1 MKTSANISPTTVPHS
16 YAYIHHLIAGIL
28 KYGVY
33 AIFLIMIVVFS
44 FSNPRFFTLGN
55 FLLILQQ
62 ASPLGISVIG
72 MTFVLILAG
81 IDISVGRNMFLTA
94 TIIAYF
100 LNKTILLNPDTVGV
114 AGGYILILIISLVS
128 GALIGL
134 VNGIFVAKL
143 KIVPFIATLAIGS
156 ICRGIGLIIS
166 EQRTPSTSYLNSFTN
181 SRYLGIPVTLIMFIV
196 VAIIIDYIL
205 RRTSFGR
212 HLYAIGNSPET
223 ARKSGINVDR
233 NIIIAYVLCGALA
246 GFAGIILAG
255 QIGSVPVTFGNGNE
269 FIVISAAILGGMSL
283 FGGKGTIIP
292 GAFIGII
299 LVTTIMNGL
308 AMINA
313 SPYVYTIVRGLI
325 IFSAVTVDSI
335 NYTGE
340 LR

>member
-1 MKTSANISPTTVPHS
+1 MKTLEDTKTAVDHHS
-16 YAYIHHLIAGIL
+16 KSYLHHLFAAAL

-33 AIFLIMIVVFS
+33 TIFLIMIVVFA
-44 FSNPRFFTLGN
+44 FSNPRFLTIGN
-55 FLLILQQ
+55 LMLILQQ
-62 ASPLGISVIG
+62 ASPLGISVVG
-72 MTFVLILAG
+72 MTLVLILAG
-81 IDISVGRNMFLTA
+81 IDISVGRNMFLSA
-94 TIIAYF
+94 TIIAFF
-100 LNKTILLNPDTVGV
+100 LNKTVFLNPETVGV
-114 AGGYILILIISLVS
+114 VGGYIIILLISLIS

-134 VNGIFVAKL
+134 VNGVLVAKL

-156 ICRGIGLIIS
+156 ICRGFGLIVS
-166 EQRTPSTSYLNSFTN
+166 EQKTPSTSYLNSFTN
-181 SRYLGIPVTLIMFIV
+181 SRVMGIPVTLIIFIV
-196 VAIIIDYIL
+196 IAIIFDYIL
-205 RRTSFGR
+205 RRTTFGR
-212 HLYAIGNSPET
+212 HLFAIGNSPET
-223 ARKSGINVDR
+223 ARKSGINVNR
-233 NIIIAYVLCGALA
+233 NIIFAYILCGALA

-255 QIGSVPVTFGNGNE
+255 QIGSVPVNFGNGNE